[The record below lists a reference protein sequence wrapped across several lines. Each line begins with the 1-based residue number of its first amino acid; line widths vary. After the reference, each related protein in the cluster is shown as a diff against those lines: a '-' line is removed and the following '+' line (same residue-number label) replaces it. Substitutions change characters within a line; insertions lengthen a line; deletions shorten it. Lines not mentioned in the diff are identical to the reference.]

1 MVYTALFSSDS
12 IGGKDAMK
20 KILSIIFLLLFILL
34 TGCGNQKQ
42 EQKNIDKSSEK
53 NVVVLAAYRHLAP
66 GNKDGLYC
74 SRVLGVWEPLI
85 TKDAD
90 NRPAPCLAQSWEMRD
105 GGKEWIFHLRQDV
118 YFHNGTKFTAD
129 SVIANFDRMK
139 KGYKRSSFYGL
150 NMETYYPTLIK
161 YEKIDDYTI
170 RLLFKEANVNELYK
184 MTDFGSPIYAP
195 ECFAEDGNFKS
206 VAIGT
211 GPYKI
216 TENALNKYV
225 VLQRNE
231 NYWGEKGRIAKYV
244 VRTIPNT
251 DTRYAALKSEEIDGV
266 IDINAIPPF
275 WAEEIKKDP
284 RFKVGT
290 NKSTMIRYLG
300 LNGTKFPFND
310 IRMRRAVSLAIDRK
324 NLVHNMYLDYAAPTV
339 NILNYTSPGY
349 KDLPVT
355 YDLQEAKRL
364 AHEVLGDNRCEI
376 TYCINGSEPLQKGEA
391 ELIAYWL
398 QEIGLD
404 VKIKSIEYATL
415 SKMLRKGDF
424 NIVRIQ
430 RGLAN
435 GDPFSA
441 LYPFVMPDGALNVS
455 NRFGYNN
462 TEVIML
468 MNNVKHITD
477 EQERQ
482 RVFDRVQEIVAYEQ
496 PVIPLFNDMNIV
508 AYNKRLKNYKPLIY
522 GIDLSR
528 VELAENND

>member
-1 MVYTALFSSDS
+1 M
-12 IGGKDAMK
+12 
-20 KILSIIFLLLFILL
+20 
-34 TGCGNQKQ
+34 
-42 EQKNIDKSSEK
+42 
-53 NVVVLAAYRHLAP
+53 NVVILAAYRHLAP

-74 SRVLGVWEPLI
+74 SRVLGVWEPLV

-105 GGKEWIFHLRQDV
+105 GGKEWIFHLRENV
-118 YFHNGTKFTAD
+118 YFHNGSRFTAD

-150 NMETYYPTLIK
+150 NMETYYPTLLK
-161 YEKIDDYTI
+161 YEKLDDYTV

-211 GPYKI
+211 GPYRI

-231 NYWGEKGRIAKYV
+231 NYWGEKARINKYI

-251 DTRYAALKSEEIDGV
+251 DTRYAALKSGEIDGV

-275 WAEEIKKDP
+275 LAEEIKKDP
-284 RFKVGT
+284 RFEVGK

-310 IRMRRAVSLAIDRK
+310 VRMRRAVSLAIDRK
-324 NLVHNMYLDYAAPTV
+324 NLVHNMYLDYAEPTV

-349 KDLPVT
+349 KALPVT

-364 AHEVLGDNRCEI
+364 AHEVLGDKRCEI

>member
-1 MVYTALFSSDS
+1 M
-12 IGGKDAMK
+12 
-20 KILSIIFLLLFILL
+20 
-34 TGCGNQKQ
+34 
-42 EQKNIDKSSEK
+42 
-53 NVVVLAAYRHLAP
+53 P
-66 GNKDGLYC
+66 
-74 SRVLGVWEPLI
+74 
-85 TKDAD
+85 
-90 NRPAPCLAQSWEMRD
+90 
-105 GGKEWIFHLRQDV
+105 
-118 YFHNGTKFTAD
+118 
-129 SVIANFDRMK
+129 VI
-139 KGYKRSSFYGL
+139 
-150 NMETYYPTLIK
+150 
-161 YEKIDDYTI
+161 
-170 RLLFKEANVNELYK
+170 
-184 MTDFGSPIYAP
+184 
-195 ECFAEDGNFKS
+195 
-206 VAIGT
+206 
-211 GPYKI
+211 
-216 TENALNKYV
+216 
-225 VLQRNE
+225 
-231 NYWGEKGRIAKYV
+231 
-244 VRTIPNT
+244 
-251 DTRYAALKSEEIDGV
+251 
-266 IDINAIPPF
+266 
-275 WAEEIKKDP
+275 
-284 RFKVGT
+284 
-290 NKSTMIRYLG
+290 
-300 LNGTKFPFND
+300 
-310 IRMRRAVSLAIDRK
+310 
-324 NLVHNMYLDYAAPTV
+324 
-339 NILNYTSPGY
+339 
-349 KDLPVT
+349 

>member
-1 MVYTALFSSDS
+1 
-12 IGGKDAMK
+12 MK
-20 KILSIIFLLLFILL
+20 KIYCIIALILL
-34 TGCGNQKQ
+34 VLASGCGKQ
-42 EQKNIDKSSEK
+42 EDIKESAINKDNDTVI
-53 NVVVLAAYRHLAP
+53 LAGYRQLAP
-66 GNKDGLYC
+66 GNKDTYYC
-74 SRVLGVWEPLI
+74 SSSLGVWEPLI
-85 TKDAD
+85 TKDKD
-90 NRPAPCLAQSWEMRD
+90 NKPAPCLAQSWEMQD
-105 GGKEWIFHLRQDV
+105 NGKVWIFHLRQNV
-118 YFHNGTKFTAD
+118 LFHNGTKFNAD

-139 KGYKRSSFYGL
+139 KGVKRSTFYGL
-150 NMETYYPTLIK
+150 NIDAFYPSLLK
-161 YEKIDDYTI
+161 YEKLDEYTVK
-170 RLLFKEANVNELYK
+170 LTFKEANINELYK

-275 WAEEIKKDP
+275 LAEEIKKDP

>member
-1 MVYTALFSSDS
+1 
-12 IGGKDAMK
+12 MK

-42 EQKNIDKSSEK
+42 EQKNIDKSSDT

-74 SRVLGVWEPLI
+74 SRVLGVWEPLV

-90 NRPAPCLAQSWEMRD
+90 NRPAPCLAQSWKMRD
-105 GGKEWIFHLRQDV
+105 GGKEWIFHLRRDV

-231 NYWGEKGRIAKYV
+231 NYWGEKGKIGKYI

-251 DTRYAALKSEEIDGV
+251 DTRYAALKSGEIDGV

-275 WAEEIKKDP
+275 LAEEIKKDS
-284 RFKVGT
+284 RFEVGK
-290 NKSTMIRYLG
+290 NKSTMIRYLC

-310 IRMRRAVSLAIDRK
+310 MRMRRAVSLAIDRK
-324 NLVHNMYLDYAAPTV
+324 NLVHSMYLDYAEPTV

-349 KDLPVT
+349 KALPVT

-364 AHEVLGDNRCEI
+364 AHEVLGNKRCEI

-391 ELIAYWL
+391 EIIAYWL
-398 QEIGLD
+398 KEIGLD
-404 VKIKSIEYATL
+404 VKIRVLEYATL
-415 SKMLRKGDF
+415 LKMIRKGEC
-424 NIVRIQ
+424 NIVRLQ
-430 RGLAN
+430 KGLAN
-435 GDPFSA
+435 GDPYTA
-441 LYPFVMPDGALNVS
+441 LYPFVMPDGSLNK
-455 NRFGYNN
+455 NN
-462 TEVIML
+462 SVAYENNEIVEL
-468 MNNVKHITD
+468 MNEVKHTTD
-477 EQERQ
+477 EQKRREIFNRI
-482 RVFDRVQEIVAYEQ
+482 QEIAVEEQ
-496 PVIPLFNDMNIV
+496 PVVPLFNDMAI
-508 AYNKRLKNYKPLIY
+508 AATSSRIKNYGAINKI
-522 GIDLSR
+522 
-528 VELAENND
+528 ELVTDDE